1 MKKIKD
7 DEDLRAIA
15 RERADIKRRLYER
28 YFNLFASSWEWEGFV
43 REEREAI
50 IRSLWTRGTI
60 GALRISDELLAYVP
74 YAPQDFNLYGTPVT
88 AVPVPSRTAPY
99 IPTRA
104 LSTSALRINV
114 ARGVEEP
121 EIVLGWAQH
130 TLRPIRDSLADW
142 VDDLVE
148 LEMAIRMNIDLQKIP
163 FVFKCTNQNEAKLR
177 NLIQRVTFGSSMVA
191 IGVDEVGSVD
201 AMTTGAPY
209 LLDKLEEQK
218 ERIEKEVLTFL
229 GIDNLKEKLRTNHI
243 FRLQQEQCSIE
254 VGFVWSDLLTN
265 LERTSDHCSN
275 IAGCII
281 DTAQHNLNLHET
293 LRAASMQDERFKS
306 RFDMYAERY
315 RLPASPREDS
325 AE

>member
-28 YFNLFASSWEWEGFV
+28 YFNIFASNWKWGGFA

-130 TLRPIRDSLADW
+130 PLRPIRDSLADW

-229 GIDNLKEKLRTNHI
+229 GIDNLKEKPERMQGDEINANNDEININRDAILDNVKEWV
-243 FRLQQEQCSIE
+243 RLVDEAFGTSHSVEAKTTTRSLYEEPNQEE
-254 VGFVWSDLLTN
+254 KNDDEPGND
-265 LERTSDHCSN
+265 
-275 IAGCII
+275 I
-281 DTAQHNLNLHET
+281 D
-293 LRAASMQDERFKS
+293 
-306 RFDMYAERY
+306 
-315 RLPASPREDS
+315 
-325 AE
+325 

>member
-28 YFNLFASSWEWEGFV
+28 YFNLFASSWKWEGFA

-50 IRSLWTRGTI
+50 IRSLWARGTI
-60 GALRISDELLAYVP
+60 GALRISDELLAFVP

-104 LSTSALRINV
+104 LSTSALRINS

-121 EIVLGWAQH
+121 EIVLGWSQH
-130 TLRPIRDSLADW
+130 TLRPIKDSLADW
-142 VDDLVE
+142 IDDLVE

-191 IGVDEVGSVD
+191 IGVDEVGAVD

-209 LLDKLEEQK
+209 LLDKLEDQK

-229 GIDNLKEKLRTNHI
+229 GIDNLKEKPERMQGDEINANNDEININRDAILDNVKEWV
-243 FRLQQEQCSIE
+243 RLVDEAFGTTHSVEAKTTSRSLYEEPNQEE
-254 VGFVWSDLLTN
+254 KNDDEPGND
-265 LERTSDHCSN
+265 
-275 IAGCII
+275 I
-281 DTAQHNLNLHET
+281 D
-293 LRAASMQDERFKS
+293 
-306 RFDMYAERY
+306 
-315 RLPASPREDS
+315 
-325 AE
+325 

>member
-28 YFNLFASSWEWEGFV
+28 YFNLFASSWKWEGFA

-60 GALRISDELLAYVP
+60 GALRISDELLAFVP

-104 LSTSALRINV
+104 LSTSALRINS

-121 EIVLGWAQH
+121 EIVLGWSQH
-130 TLRPIRDSLADW
+130 TLRPIKDSLADW
-142 VDDLVE
+142 IDDLVE

-229 GIDNLKEKLRTNHI
+229 GIDNLKEKPERMQGDEINANNDEININRDAILDNVKEWV
-243 FRLQQEQCSIE
+243 RLVDEAFGTSHSVEAKTTSQSLYEEPKQEE
-254 VGFVWSDLLTN
+254 KNDDEPGND
-265 LERTSDHCSN
+265 
-275 IAGCII
+275 I
-281 DTAQHNLNLHET
+281 D
-293 LRAASMQDERFKS
+293 
-306 RFDMYAERY
+306 
-315 RLPASPREDS
+315 
-325 AE
+325 

>member
-28 YFNLFASSWEWEGFV
+28 YFNLFASSWKWEGFA

-130 TLRPIRDSLADW
+130 TLRPIKDSLVDW
-142 VDDLVE
+142 IDDLVE
-148 LEMAIRMNIDLQKIP
+148 IEMAIRMNIDLQKIP
-163 FVFKCTNQNEAKLR
+163 FILKSTNQNEAKLR
-177 NLIQRVTFGSSMVA
+177 NLIQRVTYGSSMVA

-229 GIDNLKEKLRTNHI
+229 GIDNLKEKPERMQGDEINANNDEININRDAILDNVKEWV
-243 FRLQQEQCSIE
+243 RLVDEAFGTSHSVEAKTTTRSLYEEPDQEE
-254 VGFVWSDLLTN
+254 KNDDEPGND
-265 LERTSDHCSN
+265 
-275 IAGCII
+275 I
-281 DTAQHNLNLHET
+281 D
-293 LRAASMQDERFKS
+293 
-306 RFDMYAERY
+306 
-315 RLPASPREDS
+315 
-325 AE
+325 

>member
-28 YFNLFASSWEWEGFV
+28 YFNLFASSWKWEGFA

-60 GALRISDELLAYVP
+60 GALRISDELLAFVP

-104 LSTSALRINV
+104 LSTSALRINS

-121 EIVLGWAQH
+121 EIVLGWSQH
-130 TLRPIRDSLADW
+130 TLRPIKDSLADW
-142 VDDLVE
+142 IDDLVE

-177 NLIQRVTFGSSMVA
+177 NLIQRVTYGSSMVA

-209 LLDKLEEQK
+209 LLDKLEDQK

-229 GIDNLKEKLRTNHI
+229 GIDNLKEKPERMQGDEINANNDEININRDAILDNVKEWV
-243 FRLQQEQCSIE
+243 RLVDEAFGTSHSVEAKTTSQSLYEEPKQEE
-254 VGFVWSDLLTN
+254 KNDDEPGND
-265 LERTSDHCSN
+265 
-275 IAGCII
+275 I
-281 DTAQHNLNLHET
+281 D
-293 LRAASMQDERFKS
+293 
-306 RFDMYAERY
+306 
-315 RLPASPREDS
+315 
-325 AE
+325 

>member
-28 YFNLFASSWEWEGFV
+28 YFNLFASSWEWGGFA

-104 LSTSALRINV
+104 LSTSALRINQ

-163 FVFKCTNQNEAKLR
+163 FILKSTNQNEAKLR
-177 NLIQRVTFGSSMVA
+177 NLIQRVMFGSRMVA

-229 GIDNLKEKLRTNHI
+229 GIDNLKEKPERMQGDEINANNDEININRDAILDNVKEWV
-243 FRLQQEQCSIE
+243 RLVDEAFGTSHSVEAKTTSRSLYEEEPNQEE
-254 VGFVWSDLLTN
+254 KNDDEPGND
-265 LERTSDHCSN
+265 
-275 IAGCII
+275 I
-281 DTAQHNLNLHET
+281 D
-293 LRAASMQDERFKS
+293 
-306 RFDMYAERY
+306 
-315 RLPASPREDS
+315 
-325 AE
+325 

>member
-28 YFNLFASSWEWEGFV
+28 YFNLFASSWKWEGFA

-60 GALRISDELLAYVP
+60 GALRISDELLAFVP

-104 LSTSALRINV
+104 LSTSALRINS

-130 TLRPIRDSLADW
+130 TLRPLKDSLADW
-142 VDDLVE
+142 IDDLVE

-177 NLIQRVTFGSSMVA
+177 NLIQRVTYGSSMVA

-229 GIDNLKEKLRTNHI
+229 GIDNLKEKPERMQGDEINANNDEININRDAILDNVKEWV
-243 FRLQQEQCSIE
+243 RLVDEAFGTTHSVEAKTTYQRLYEEPKQEE
-254 VGFVWSDLLTN
+254 KNDDEPGND
-265 LERTSDHCSN
+265 
-275 IAGCII
+275 I
-281 DTAQHNLNLHET
+281 D
-293 LRAASMQDERFKS
+293 
-306 RFDMYAERY
+306 
-315 RLPASPREDS
+315 
-325 AE
+325 

>member
-28 YFNLFASSWEWEGFV
+28 YFNLFASSWKWEGFA

-60 GALRISDELLAYVP
+60 GALRISDELLAFVP

-104 LSTSALRINV
+104 LSTSALRINS

-130 TLRPIRDSLADW
+130 TLRPIKDSLADW
-142 VDDLVE
+142 IDDLVE

-177 NLIQRVTFGSSMVA
+177 NLIQRVTYGSSMVA

-209 LLDKLEEQK
+209 LLDKLEDQK

-229 GIDNLKEKLRTNHI
+229 GIDNLKEKPERMQGDKINANNDEININRDAILDNVKEWV
-243 FRLQQEQCSIE
+243 RLVDEAFGTSHSVEAKTTSQSLYEEPKQEE
-254 VGFVWSDLLTN
+254 KNDDEPGND
-265 LERTSDHCSN
+265 
-275 IAGCII
+275 I
-281 DTAQHNLNLHET
+281 D
-293 LRAASMQDERFKS
+293 
-306 RFDMYAERY
+306 
-315 RLPASPREDS
+315 
-325 AE
+325 

>member
-28 YFNLFASSWEWEGFV
+28 YFNLFASSWKWEGFA

-50 IRSLWTRGTI
+50 IRSLWARGTI
-60 GALRISDELLAYVP
+60 GALRISDELLAFVP

-104 LSTSALRINV
+104 LSTSALRINS

-121 EIVLGWAQH
+121 EIVLGWSQH
-130 TLRPIRDSLADW
+130 TLRPIKDSLADW
-142 VDDLVE
+142 IDDLVE

-229 GIDNLKEKLRTNHI
+229 GIDNLKEKPERMQGDEINANNDEININRDAILDNVKEWV
-243 FRLQQEQCSIE
+243 RLVDEAFGTSHSVEAKTTSQSLYEEPKQEE
-254 VGFVWSDLLTN
+254 KNDDEPGND
-265 LERTSDHCSN
+265 
-275 IAGCII
+275 I
-281 DTAQHNLNLHET
+281 D
-293 LRAASMQDERFKS
+293 
-306 RFDMYAERY
+306 
-315 RLPASPREDS
+315 
-325 AE
+325 

>member
-28 YFNLFASSWEWEGFV
+28 YFNLFASSWKWEGFA

-130 TLRPIRDSLADW
+130 TLRPIKDSLVDW
-142 VDDLVE
+142 IDDLVE
-148 LEMAIRMNIDLQKIP
+148 IEMAIRMNIDLQKIP
-163 FVFKCTNQNEAKLR
+163 FILKSTNQNEAKLR

-229 GIDNLKEKLRTNHI
+229 GIDNLKEKPERMQGDEINANNDEININRDAILDNVKEWV
-243 FRLQQEQCSIE
+243 RLVDEAFGTTHSVEAKSTTRSLYEEPDQEE
-254 VGFVWSDLLTN
+254 KNDDEPGND
-265 LERTSDHCSN
+265 
-275 IAGCII
+275 I
-281 DTAQHNLNLHET
+281 D
-293 LRAASMQDERFKS
+293 
-306 RFDMYAERY
+306 
-315 RLPASPREDS
+315 
-325 AE
+325 

>member
-1 MKKIKD
+1 M
-7 DEDLRAIA
+7 
-15 RERADIKRRLYER
+15 
-28 YFNLFASSWEWEGFV
+28 
-43 REEREAI
+43 
-50 IRSLWTRGTI
+50 
-60 GALRISDELLAYVP
+60 P

-104 LSTSALRINV
+104 LSTSALRINS

-130 TLRPIRDSLADW
+130 TLRPIKDSLADW
-142 VDDLVE
+142 IDDLVE

-177 NLIQRVTFGSSMVA
+177 NLIQRVTYGSSMVA

-209 LLDKLEEQK
+209 LLDKLEDQK

-229 GIDNLKEKLRTNHI
+229 GIDNLKEKPERMQGDEINANNDEININRDAILDNVKEWV
-243 FRLQQEQCSIE
+243 RLEDEAFGTSHSVEAKITSQSIYEEPNQEE
-254 VGFVWSDLLTN
+254 KNDDEPGND
-265 LERTSDHCSN
+265 
-275 IAGCII
+275 I
-281 DTAQHNLNLHET
+281 D
-293 LRAASMQDERFKS
+293 
-306 RFDMYAERY
+306 
-315 RLPASPREDS
+315 
-325 AE
+325 

>member
-28 YFNLFASSWEWEGFV
+28 YFNLFASSWKWEGFV

-60 GALRISDELLAYVP
+60 GALRISDELLAFVP

-104 LSTSALRINV
+104 LSTSALRINS

-121 EIVLGWAQH
+121 EIVLGWSQH
-130 TLRPIRDSLADW
+130 TLRPIKDSLADW
-142 VDDLVE
+142 IDDLVE

-177 NLIQRVTFGSSMVA
+177 NLIQRVTYGSSMVA

-209 LLDKLEEQK
+209 LLDKLEDQK

-229 GIDNLKEKLRTNHI
+229 GIDNLKEKPERMQGDEINANNDEININRDAILDNVKEWV
-243 FRLQQEQCSIE
+243 RLVDEAFGTSHSVEAKITSQSIYEEPNQEE
-254 VGFVWSDLLTN
+254 KNDDEPGND
-265 LERTSDHCSN
+265 
-275 IAGCII
+275 I
-281 DTAQHNLNLHET
+281 D
-293 LRAASMQDERFKS
+293 
-306 RFDMYAERY
+306 
-315 RLPASPREDS
+315 
-325 AE
+325 

>member
-28 YFNLFASSWEWEGFV
+28 YFNLFASSWKWEGFA

-130 TLRPIRDSLADW
+130 TLRPIKDSLVDW
-142 VDDLVE
+142 IDDLVE

-163 FVFKCTNQNEAKLR
+163 FILKSTNQNEAKLR

-229 GIDNLKEKLRTNHI
+229 GIDNLKEKPERMQGDEINANNDEININRDAILDNVKEWV
-243 FRLQQEQCSIE
+243 RLVDEAFGTSHSVEAKTTTRSLYEEPDQEE
-254 VGFVWSDLLTN
+254 KNDDEPGND
-265 LERTSDHCSN
+265 
-275 IAGCII
+275 I
-281 DTAQHNLNLHET
+281 D
-293 LRAASMQDERFKS
+293 
-306 RFDMYAERY
+306 
-315 RLPASPREDS
+315 
-325 AE
+325 